1 MTSRRRFLLG
11 TTAAALSGLATA
23 TRAQTLNKTTR
34 IVVGAAAG
42 GGTDVIARL
51 VAEKLRGSYAPAV
64 IVDNR
69 PGANGQIAVDLVKG
83 GDADGSNMLITPDF
97 RMTVFPHS
105 HRKLNYDPLRDFA
118 PVAICSKGGL
128 TLPAQRADT
137 D

>member
-1 MTSRRRFLLG
+1 MKPKCKPGDLAVVINADIPSNLG
-11 TTAAALSGLATA
+11 SIVRVIETHDGSG
-23 TRAQTLNKTTR
+23 
-34 IVVGAAAG
+34 
-42 GGTDVIARL
+42 
-51 VAEKLRGSYAPAV
+51 P

-83 GDADGSNMLITPDF
+83 GDADGSNMLFTPDF